1 VNRALRAAAL
11 GVLLLSPVALS
22 ACSAGQVTQ
31 TESQARDK
39 TGAWAHVGD
48 IVLRQV
54 ELAYPTSG
62 RYAPGDDAELQM
74 SIVNTGAQD
83 DALVGIT
90 GDGFQSVRVT
100 GGGTAAGG
108 SAPRTPSGAPA
119 SGSMT
124 PIPIPADSSLFLG
137 QKGPTVTLANLTE
150 SLTAG
155 QSLPLTLTFHNAGQV
170 TVTALVGTPNR
181 ALPRGPSFDFHQAE
195 GTEGGNQAAQPAGT
209 TGNG

>member
-39 TGAWAHVGD
+39 TGASAHVGD

-54 ELAYPTSG
+54 ELAYPASG

-83 DALVGIT
+83 DALVNIT

-108 SAPRTPSGAPA
+108 TGSRTPSGAPA
-119 SGSMT
+119 SGSM
-124 PIPIPADSSLFLG
+124 IPIPADSSLFLG
-137 QKGPTVTLANLTE
+137 QQGPTVTLANLTAP
-150 SLTAG
+150 LTAG
-155 QSLPLTLTFHNAGQV
+155 QSLPLTLTFEKAGQV
-170 TVTALVGTPNR
+170 TVAALVGTPNR
-181 ALPRGPSFDFHQAE
+181 VLQRGPSYDFHQS
-195 GTEGGNQAAQPAGT
+195 EGGSQAAHPTGT